1 MQDTEAETTV
11 NERARLR
18 FVHLAESITDVLRG
32 AKTEKIRQT
41 GHDLQSTYGL
51 LASESA
57 RDIRAWIEQLVGQG
71 HLRLADGP
79 YPTLFLSRSGVDVLK
94 GEREAVLLAPM
105 KPASTGSRTGRRG
118 SGAAAAISVEE
129 GEPPPDL
136 ELFERL
142 RELRR
147 SLARERGVPP
157 YVIFN
162 DKTLLSMAG
171 RKPRT
176 PEELRAIKGV
186 GDKKAADLGP
196 AFLEAIAGG

>member
-1 MQDTEAETTV
+1 VVKTGQ
-11 NERARLR
+11 R
-18 FVHLAESITDVLRG
+18 FGAAHLTDVLRG

-51 LASESA
+51 LSSESA

-79 YPTLFLSRSGVDVLK
+79 YPTLFLSKGGVEVLK
-94 GEREAVLLAPM
+94 GEREAVLLAPA
-105 KPASTGSRTGRRG
+105 KPASGWKGRRG
-118 SGAAAAISVEE
+118 SGAAAAAVEE
-129 GEPPPDL
+129 GEPAPDL
-136 ELFERL
+136 ELFEKL

-171 RKPRT
+171 RKPR
-176 PEELRAIKGV
+176 
-186 GDKKAADLGP
+186 
-196 AFLEAIAGG
+196 